1 MKSQKIANRK
11 RARKERGGRKTQKQE
26 DEKRLAEEQA
36 RKQEDEKR
44 LADEQARKQQEEQ
57 NVWLMNK
64 LVNNKKNKTSG

>member
-64 LVNNKKNKTSG
+64 LVNSG